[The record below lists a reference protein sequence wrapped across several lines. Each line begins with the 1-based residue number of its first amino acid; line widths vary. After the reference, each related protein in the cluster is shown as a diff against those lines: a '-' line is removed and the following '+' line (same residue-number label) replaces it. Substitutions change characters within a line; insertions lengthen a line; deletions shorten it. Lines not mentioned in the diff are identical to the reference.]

1 MDIIPE
7 LFILITAVVFTG
19 LGFYIGQQNA
29 VSDIAEAIIDSLI
42 EDGYIRTRGK
52 GENLTLLKHWEK

>member
-1 MDIIPE
+1 MDIIPQ